1 MIEHKTITEL
11 DKLAMALI
19 NGEIEPMAIFS
30 LNIFDQWAVRAL
42 ADVYSMCLQGIQSR
56 KTCIAEK
63 QAILH
68 QYEYFKTRMS
78 FLEALNS
85 KHIDTVTKTSSESCN
100 ITKALQNGDILS
112 ALKSALI
119 CLDSYQSGNIYMKA
133 FEKAVSDPEFKSK
146 ALKASNQQIDE
157 LMSLYGNDIPYA
169 RLIERLFVV
178 ADKDRLTK
186 LFAQLDPE
194 KFSAKAEE
202 MPYKTED
209 EKSLKIISSSIRN
222 LYGVKVA

>member
-11 DKLAMALI
+11 DKLAMAII
-19 NGEIEPMAIFS
+19 NGEIEPMVIFS

-42 ADVYSMCLQGIQSR
+42 ADVYSMCLLGVQSR

-63 QAILH
+63 RAILH
-68 QYEYFKTRMS
+68 QYEYYKTRIS
-78 FLEALNS
+78 SLEALNL
-85 KHIDTVTKTSSESCN
+85 KHIETVTTTSSESCN
-100 ITKALQNGDILS
+100 ITKALQKGDLLS

-119 CLDSYQSGNIYMKA
+119 CLDAYQSGNVYMKA
-133 FEKAVSDPEFKSK
+133 FERAVSDPDFKSK
-146 ALKASNQQIDE
+146 ALKASQQQIDE
-157 LMSLYGNDIPYA
+157 LMSLYGNDVPYA
-169 RLIERLFVV
+169 RMIERLFAV

-194 KFSAKAEE
+194 KFSAMAEE

-209 EKSLKIISSSIRN
+209 EKSIKIISNSIKA
-222 LYGVKVA
+222 LYGVKAA